1 MKSFCL
7 LSTDTIEY
15 KTYSS
20 ISDIANFWDN
30 FLPEK
35 HHLGSAELFAL
46 EKSQLPHIQY
56 KYLVIE
62 DNKIPIGLAYLQLLN
77 FNSAH
82 YNNEILNKP
91 KLEKIKDYILKKHT
105 NVLICGN
112 LFRCD
117 FQGFYFKYPEN
128 KHVILDV
135 VKHFAKKNEFK
146 IKFTG
151 ALIKDCESVLD
162 SKQVNEYCYKPFLD
176 DIIMQL
182 NVNNQWN
189 TFEDYQNELS
199 RKYAQRAKKI
209 RNHKTEIESKELD
222 LTSVVE
228 NASLLEKLYLNVA
241 SKQPIKMGLLNA
253 NYFVEMKRI
262 LANNFKI
269 VGYYI
274 EKELVAFSSFLSGTD
289 KLEIHYIGF
298 DYAQNEKHKLYFNI
312 IFDGLEMAIQDKKQ
326 KLYLGRTALEAKASA
341 GAKPIY
347 VTNYIWTKLGLPT
360 LVYNFF
366 NKYFKNNASNEWKTR
381 HPFK

>member
-1 MKSFCL
+1 MKSFCIF
-7 LSTDTIEY
+7 SNSIEY
-15 KTYSS
+15 KTYHS
-20 ISDIANFWDN
+20 ISEIDSFWDN
-30 FLPEK
+30 FLPEN
-35 HHLGSAELFAL
+35 HHLKSTDLKVL
-46 EKSQLPHIQY
+46 ENAQLPHIQY

-62 DNKIPIGLAYLQLLN
+62 DNKIPIGIAYLQLLN
-77 FNSAH
+77 FNSSH

-117 FQGFYFKYPEN
+117 FQGFYFKNAEN

-151 ALIKDCESVLD
+151 ALIKDCESD
-162 SKQVNEYCYKPFLD
+162 FDKKHISEFCYKPFAD

-182 NVNNQWN
+182 CVNNQWN
-189 TFEDYQNELS
+189 SFEDYQNDLS
-199 RKYAQRAKKI
+199 RKYAQRSKKI
-209 RNHKTEIESKELD
+209 RNHKNEIESKDLD
-222 LTSVVE
+222 LLAVQE
-228 NASLLEKLYLNVA
+228 NATLLEKLYLNVA
-241 SKQPIKMGLLNA
+241 SKQPIKMGVLNA
-253 NYFVEMKRI
+253 KYFIEMKRI
-262 LANNFKI
+262 WANNFKVI
-269 VGYYI
+269 GYYI
-274 EKELVAFSSFLSGTD
+274 EKELVAFSSFITGTD

-326 KLYLGRTALEAKASA
+326 KLSLGRTALEAKASA

-366 NKYFKNNASNEWKTR
+366 NKYFKNNASNEWQTR